1 MKHLLLLF
9 QFCIALQSH
18 AEWIPISQSEKTEIY
33 IDYATVR
40 NYRGNVRAWTL
51 WDYSYGGSAKQLKEA
66 NCSDNEL
73 RTSASLNYKGR
84 MGEGVM
90 WMSIDEPSRFSPVA
104 PGTVG
109 ETVLREL
116 CLFAPKK

>member
-1 MKHLLLLF
+1 MKRFLILF
-9 QFCIALQSH
+9 PLCIALQSH
-18 AEWIPISQSEKTEIY
+18 AVWVSISESKKTEVY
-33 IDYATVR
+33 IDYATVK

-51 WDYSYGGSAKQLKEA
+51 WDNSYGGSTKQLEEA

-73 RTSASLNYKGR
+73 RTSAALFYEGR

-90 WMSIDEPSRFSPVA
+90 WMSTNEPSRFSPVA

-116 CLFAPKK
+116 CLFAPNK